1 MKNQNDKRKQ
11 AKGKKLVLKKKV
23 KSIIQRI
30 FMMAIL
36 FLISMI
42 LVKKDDDF
50 KSFISENVY
59 EKSFQFTRV
68 RKLYQQ
74 YFGDILSIED
84 LMPEVQPVFNET
96 ISYIERNTYED
107 GVKLTVREKYLVP
120 VIESGIVVFIGEK
133 EGYGQTVVIEQVDG
147 VSVWYANVSFNN
159 LKLYDYIQ
167 RGTLL
172 GEVNGNELFLTFRRN
187 GVKQDYKEFI

>member
-50 KSFISENVY
+50 KSFISEN
-59 EKSFQFTRV
+59 
-68 RKLYQQ
+68 L
-74 YFGDILSIED
+74 
-84 LMPEVQPVFNET
+84 
-96 ISYIERNTYED
+96 
-107 GVKLTVREKYLVP
+107 
-120 VIESGIVVFIGEK
+120 
-133 EGYGQTVVIEQVDG
+133 
-147 VSVWYANVSFNN
+147 
-159 LKLYDYIQ
+159 
-167 RGTLL
+167 TLL
-172 GEVNGNELFLTFRRN
+172 
-187 GVKQDYKEFI
+187 